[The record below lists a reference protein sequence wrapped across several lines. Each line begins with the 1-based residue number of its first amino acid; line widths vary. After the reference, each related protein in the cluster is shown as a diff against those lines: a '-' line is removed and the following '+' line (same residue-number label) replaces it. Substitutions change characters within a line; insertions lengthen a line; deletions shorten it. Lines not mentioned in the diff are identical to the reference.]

1 MTSQSLPKS
10 VSLLQSPL
18 LATESKDDFD
28 RIRDAFNDEIKPRG
42 IVEQMYIADIIYLTW
57 EILRLRRCKDV
68 VISSR
73 IRAAL
78 EKLLP
83 EILRGPD
90 EEAYEREDEGREL
103 AYGWFSNKQIKKQI
117 VERLHQ
123 FHLDESAVEA
133 LAIRDSMGEIE
144 QLDRLLASLESRRNK
159 ALRCI
164 VGWRSDLAGRLRE
177 ASNRVIDGKVM
188 ALEHSAKRPPTAA

>member
-1 MTSQSLPKS
+1 MTSQSRPKS
-10 VSLLQSPL
+10 VSLLPSPL

-42 IVEQMYIADIIYLTW
+42 IVEQMYTADIIYLTW
-57 EILRLRRCKDV
+57 EILRFRRCKDV
-68 VISSR
+68 VISSG

-90 EEAYEREDEGREL
+90 EEPYEREDEGREL
-103 AYGWFSNKQIKKQI
+103 AYGWFSNKHIKRQI

-133 LAIRDSMGEIE
+133 LAIRDSVGEIE

-159 ALRCI
+159 ALGCI

-177 ASNRVIDGKVM
+177 ASNRIIDSKVM
-188 ALEHSAKRPPTAA
+188 TLEHSAKRPPTAA